1 MDGEFGGNLPV
12 LLDVASTGA
21 TIASY
26 ASMQVAE
33 PTLPFRRMLFMD
45 LTIRM
50 VLVYAMPESAKEDA
64 IEDITEFL
72 DTGMLQHRIAYRE
85 PLENI
90 AGAHQRIEKAGFYGV
105 VLVDLE

>member
-1 MDGEFGGNLPV
+1 
-12 LLDVASTGA
+12 
-21 TIASY
+21 
-26 ASMQVAE
+26 
-33 PTLPFRRMLFMD
+33 MD

-72 DTGMLQHRIAYRE
+72 DAGMLQHRIAYRE